1 MRVTSHRKLGKTPKK
16 REIQICFIK
25 KYSRI
30 WGKPQNLSERTL
42 DIEPEVTGM

>member
-1 MRVTSHRKLGKTPKK
+1 MRVTSPSELGKTPKK

-25 KYSRI
+25 RYSHI
-30 WGKPQNLSERTL
+30 WRKTQNLSERAL